1 VEKNDPVAWARIK
14 TAQYESRIDSSTLDL
29 SEPPFP
35 SDDAD
40 SSDLPMDVLLEHI
53 ASGSVKIPVHCDLD
67 INGMLSMS
75 TLAESYELHE
85 PLDVLPTATAGPDED
100 DDEQLEYGKGKRR
113 RTANRQYDAFW
124 SH

>member
-1 VEKNDPVAWARIK
+1 VEKNDLTCNIHKVI
-14 TAQYESRIDSSTLDL
+14 SRYSGFIDA
-29 SEPPFP
+29 FP

-40 SSDLPMDVLLEHI
+40 SNDFPMDVLLEHI
-53 ASGSVKIPVHCDLD
+53 ASGSVKIPVHGDLD

-85 PLDVLPTATAGPDED
+85 PLDVLPTATAGSDED